1 MDMSMSTSG
10 KIVDEEGRERE
21 KREKERD
28 LQDYGNILAFQGSDF
43 LRIEAWDL

>member
-1 MDMSMSTSG
+1 MSTSG
-10 KIVDEEGRERE
+10 KIVDGEGREREKRE

-43 LRIEAWDL
+43 LGIEAWDL